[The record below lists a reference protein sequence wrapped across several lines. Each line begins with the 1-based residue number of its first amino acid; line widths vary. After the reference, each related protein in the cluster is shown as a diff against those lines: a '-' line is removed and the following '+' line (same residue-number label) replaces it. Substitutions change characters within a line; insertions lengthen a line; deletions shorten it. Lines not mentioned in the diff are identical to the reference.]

1 MTIRSAT
8 AFMTCPF
15 EEEGFSAYVNDWC
28 LEDCPYEEGTDG
40 QAGWLKGYDHAYT
53 DHMKTLEAGF

>member
-1 MTIRSAT
+1 MTTPDIA
-8 AFMTCPF
+8 CPF

-28 LEDCPYEEGTDG
+28 REDCPYEEGTDG

-53 DHMKTLEAGF
+53 DHMKQ